1 MNEFLRSILDGINS
15 VFGNYGWS
23 IIVFTF
29 LFRLIFMPLDMKSRK
44 SMRRMSAVQPKVL
57 KLQEKYKNDKEKFNQ
72 KQAELYRKEKI
83 NPLSGCLPLLLQWP
97 VLIAMFGAMRLVAN
111 ENTILQMF
119 QVLQGQEPTLEPWL
133 WVRNLWM
140 ADSPFNSYLPDA
152 TALSMISKDVWLD
165 VLQNKLP
172 DPALIQT
179 LGINIENF
187 LPASDNAT
195 FQSAMTSLIGLYTN
209 TAVYQETMRTS
220 VSGINLLITQLN
232 VYVDWNGLFL
242 LPLLSCA
249 SQVLMFKFNPQST
262 TGAAA
267 TGANGKGGGMNA
279 MMKWFFPIFSLYICA
294 SQNAGF
300 SLYWVASNI
309 VATSQNFFYNW
320 YFARQEKKQLE
331 LERQEGSK
339 L

>member
-15 VFGNYGWS
+15 LFGNYGWS
-23 IIVFTF
+23 IIVFTI

-44 SMRRMSAVQPKVL
+44 SMRRMSALQPKIL

-119 QVLQGQEPTLEPWL
+119 QALNGETPTLEPWL

-140 ADSPFNSYLPDA
+140 ADSPFNAYLPDA
-152 TALSMISKDVWLD
+152 SSLSMISKDVWLD

-172 DPALIQT
+172 DPTVIQT
-179 LGINIENF
+179 LGINLENF
-187 LPASDNAT
+187 LPTSDNAL
-195 FQSAMTSLIGLYTN
+195 FQSSINSLIGLYTE
-209 TAVYQETMRTS
+209 TAIYQETMRTS
-220 VSGINLLITQLN
+220 ISGINLLITTFN

-242 LPLLSCA
+242 LPLLSCV
-249 SQVLMFKFNPQST
+249 SQVLMFKFNPQSN
-262 TGAAA
+262 TGAA
-267 TGANGKGGGMNA
+267 TNANGKSGMNGI
-279 MMKWFFPIFSLYICA
+279 MKWFFPIFSLYVCA

-300 SLYWVASNI
+300 SLYWVASNV
-309 VATSQNFFYNW
+309 VAVGQNFFYNW

-331 LERQEGSK
+331 LESQQEGSK